1 MSRTRSEARPATW
14 CASPFTITILSC
26 KTLWISPTRSKVS
39 FGSTSTIPGTA
50 TSSFR
55 TSCTVAGR
63 APEPPPLPPP
73 SSSSSSIL
81 SRSSRILTGLNSS
94 MTEESSESEVSESE
108 FSGDESGL
116 TKKKKKNPSRFSKPT
131 IQGISYNVLTSS
143 WDHHLHLRLITPLQ
157 LLPHS
162 LHPYRLPPPS

>member
-1 MSRTRSEARPATW
+1 MSKTRSEARPATW

-50 TSSFR
+50 TSSFN
-55 TSCTVAGR
+55 TSCTVASR
-63 APEPPPLPPP
+63 APEPPPPP

-94 MTEESSESEVSESE
+94 MTEGSSESEVSESE

-116 TKKKKKNPSRFSKPT
+116 TKKKKKTPPSRFGKPT
-131 IQGISYNVLTSS
+131 IQGTSYNVLTLS
-143 WDHHLHLRLITPLQ
+143 WDHHLHLHLITPLQ

-162 LHPYRLPPPS
+162 LHPYYRLPPPS